1 MRAIEIGARTGAHHE
16 RTKQCAPLQI
26 LLAQRARK
34 RGVTWRQA
42 RGRARG
48 VDLVAGRE
56 AVKRGK
62 YFVGDFRLNGNQ
74 IERGDANRS
83 ARAHALGGHV
93 EELPRSEEH
102 TSELQS
108 LR

>member
-16 RTKQCAPLQI
+16 RTEQCAPLQI

-34 RGVTWRQA
+34 RSVTWRQA

-62 YFVGDFRLNGNQ
+62 YFVGEVRLNGNQ
-74 IERGDANRS
+74 TERGDAKR
-83 ARAHALGGHV
+83 APRAHAGRGHG
-93 EELPRSEEH
+93 EELPVEIK
-102 TSELQS
+102 
-108 LR
+108 